1 MTTTLAGI
9 LTDTTPRIN
18 ENAGNNKLIRDSSG
32 RDDKRYQQLLINDTT
47 QQNMGEEDDVG
58 LKFDNQENNNALKSL
73 RQKNEGAAGKG
84 KQADYDATH

>member
-1 MTTTLAGI
+1 MDVTVEAGEGTLGATQPMTTTLAGL

-18 ENAGNNKLIRDSSG
+18 DNAGNNKLIRDSSG

-58 LKFDNQENNNALKSL
+58 LKFDNQENNTMKTL
-73 RQKNEGAAGKG
+73 R
-84 KQADYDATH
+84 